1 MPVAGFFIE
10 SVHTRDF
17 TKCCFSLSAVF
28 DIFTV
33 TKQINSEIFMQHW
46 LVKSEPFKY
55 SWEKFNKDGRTFW
68 DGVRNYQA
76 RNNLRLM
83 KEGDLVLFYHSND
96 GKEVV
101 GIAKVVKEA
110 YQDPTTSDPNWVVV
124 DLSPVETLKH
134 PVTLE
139 TIKADEQLKDVGLV
153 RQGRLSV
160 MGLKREEFDRI
171 LELGS

>member
-1 MPVAGFFIE
+1 
-10 SVHTRDF
+10 
-17 TKCCFSLSAVF
+17 
-28 DIFTV
+28 
-33 TKQINSEIFMQHW
+33 MQHW

-55 SWEKFNKDGRTFW
+55 SWDQFEEDKQTFW

-76 RNNLRLM
+76 RNNLREM
-83 KEGDLVLFYHSND
+83 KKGDLVLWYHSNE

-101 GIAKVVKEA
+101 GIAKVAKTA
-110 YQDPTTSDPNWVVV
+110 YQDPTTEDPNWVVV
-124 DLSPVETLKH
+124 DLKPFKKLKK

-139 TIKADEQLKDVGLV
+139 QIKAHPLLQEIGLV

-160 MGLKREEFDRI
+160 MGLSAAEFDII